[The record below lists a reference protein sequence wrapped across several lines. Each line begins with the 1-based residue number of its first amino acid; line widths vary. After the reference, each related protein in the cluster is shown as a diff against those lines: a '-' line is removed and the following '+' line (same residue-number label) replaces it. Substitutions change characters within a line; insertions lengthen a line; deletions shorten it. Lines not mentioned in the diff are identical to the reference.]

1 MPVVAGAVR
10 SCILAGDCMKR
21 ILTAIVLIAI
31 VMAIVFLGPLWLMAI
46 AAAIVGALAAYEYR
60 ALAKKS
66 AATKNSSIDIP
77 LWWLLSA
84 TVIIFFFTLRLP
96 DFELPV
102 LTLVTFILFAWSG
115 FRAPLE
121 RALLDTALGLFALIY
136 VVYPLTLLPL
146 IKAHE
151 DGTGLLV
158 FLFVCVWMGDIA
170 ALYIGKNFGKR
181 KLAPRLSPNKTIEG
195 SIASII
201 GSVGFGMAIY
211 YLGIYL
217 AGRGYTGLLIAIP
230 AWQMV
235 LLAMVLNLAAQLGD
249 LLESAIKRGAC
260 AKDSGKMLPGHGG
273 ILDRIDALLLAA
285 PVLWYILLLKDWQG
299 LFR

>member
-1 MPVVAGAVR
+1 
-10 SCILAGDCMKR
+10 MKR
-21 ILTAIVLIAI
+21 ILTAILLIAA
-31 VMAIVFLGPLWLMAI
+31 VLAILFLGPLWLLAT
-46 AAAIVGALAAYEYR
+46 AAALVAALAAYEYR
-60 ALAKKS
+60 ALAHQK
-66 AATKNSSIDIP
+66 DVYIP
-77 LWWLLSA
+77 LWWIIAA
-84 TVIIFFFTLRLP
+84 TALVFFFTLRLP

-102 LTLVTFILFAWSG
+102 LTLVTFILLTWSG
-115 FRAPLE
+115 FRAPLD
-121 RALLDTALGLFALIY
+121 RVLPDAAYGLFGLIY
-136 VVYPLTLLPL
+136 IVYPLTLLPL

-158 FLFVCVWMGDIA
+158 FLFVCVWAGDTL
-170 ALYIGKNFGKR
+170 ALYIGKNFGRR

-195 SIASII
+195 SLASLM
-201 GSVGFGMAIY
+201 GSLLFGMGVY

-217 AGRGYTGLLIAIP
+217 EDRGYTALHIAIP

-235 LLAMVLNLAAQLGD
+235 LLAIVLNLAAQLGD
-249 LLESAIKRGAC
+249 LLESAIKRGADV
-260 AKDSGKMLPGHGG
+260 KDSGSMLPGHGG